1 MSLRFLTLGC
11 LACMLGGCG
20 YLFGDTSFFRDRSD
34 EYRNARA
41 TEVIQAPAGETP
53 ALQEMYPIPPIQN
66 NALLSNE
73 FEVPR
78 PAPLASGR
86 AEELVRIQ
94 RLGDESW
101 ALVAVAPGQLWPQV
115 RAFLSAAGINS
126 GRIDAGQGT
135 IETDWLQLRNQDM
148 QSRFRF
154 RIERGVQR
162 GSSEL
167 HVLQMNRAGDTGAW
181 PETSDNLEH
190 ESEMLRSVAQ
200 YVANSA
206 ETAPV
211 SMMADQAIS
220 AGGKIS
226 VQENASGEPYISL
239 GLPFNRGWASL
250 ALALDAANFDIADR
264 DRSEGRYYV
273 RFIGEDK
280 EEDDGGWFGWL
291 FGGKDGHPLADRHY
305 VVSVMEDSANAV
317 HIDLEPDAGESPLEP
332 AQKQALLER
341 IKGNIN

>member
-1 MSLRFLTLGC
+1 MSLRLLSVVC
-11 LACMLGGCG
+11 LAFMLGGCG
-20 YLFGDTSFFRDRSD
+20 YLFGDSGFFRDRSGD
-34 EYRNARA
+34 YRDARS
-41 TEVIQAPAGETP
+41 TEVIETPSGKAP
-53 ALQEMYPIPPIQN
+53 ALQEMYPIPPVQN
-66 NALLSNE
+66 NALLSDE

-115 RAFLSAAGINS
+115 RGFLSAAGINS

-135 IETDWLQLRNQDM
+135 IETDWLQLQDQDM

-162 GSSEL
+162 GTSEL

-200 YVANSA
+200 YIANSS

-220 AGGKIS
+220 AGGRIS

-250 ALALDAANFDIADR
+250 ALALEAANFDIVDR
-264 DRSEGRYYV
+264 DRSAGRYYV
-273 RFIGEDK
+273 RFIGDE

-291 FGGKDGHPLADRHY
+291 FGGNDGHPLADRRY
-305 VVSVMEDSANAV
+305 VVSVVEESANAV
-317 HIDLEPDAGESPLEP
+317 QIELEPDEGEASLEP
-332 AQKQALLER
+332 AQKQALLEL

>member
-1 MSLRFLTLGC
+1 MSLRFLSVGC
-11 LACMLGGCG
+11 LAIMLGGCG
-20 YLFGDTSFFRDRSD
+20 YLFGDAGYFRDRSGD
-34 EYRNARA
+34 YRDARA
-41 TEVIQAPAGETP
+41 TEVIQAPSDEAP

-66 NALLSNE
+66 SALLSNE

-115 RAFLSAAGINS
+115 RAFLSAAGINP
-126 GRIDAGQGT
+126 GRTDAGQGT
-135 IETDWLQLRNQDM
+135 IETDWLQLRDQDM

-162 GSSEL
+162 GTSEL

-200 YVANSA
+200 YVANSS

-220 AGGKIS
+220 AGGRIS
-226 VQENASGEPYISL
+226 VQENASGEPYIGL

-264 DRSEGRYYV
+264 DRSAGRYYV
-273 RFIGEDK
+273 RFIGDE

-291 FGGKDGHPLADRHY
+291 FGGGDGHPLADRRY
-305 VVSVMEDSANAV
+305 VVSVTEDSANAV
-317 HIDLEPDAGESPLEP
+317 QIELEPDAGESALEP
-332 AQKQALLER
+332 AQKKALLER

>member
-1 MSLRFLTLGC
+1 MMLRGLSAAG
-11 LACMLGGCG
+11 LALMLGGCG
-20 YLFGDTSFFRDRSD
+20 YLFGDSGYFRDRSGD
-34 EYRNARA
+34 YRDAQS
-41 TEVIQAPAGETP
+41 TEVIRTPGGEDVV
-53 ALQEMYPIPPIQN
+53 LEEMYPIPPIQSD
-66 NALLSNE
+66 ALLSTE

-86 AEELVRIQ
+86 AEEMVRIQ
-94 RLGDESW
+94 RLGEESW
-101 ALVAVAPGQLWPQV
+101 ALVAIAPGQLWPQV
-115 RAFLSAAGINS
+115 RGFLSAAGINS
-126 GRIDAGQGT
+126 GRIDAGQGI
-135 IETDWLQLRNQDM
+135 IETDWLQLQDQDM

-162 GSSEL
+162 GTSEL

-200 YVANSA
+200 YIANSS

-226 VQENASGEPYISL
+226 VQEDDSGEIHISL
-239 GLPFNRGWASL
+239 GLPFNRAWASL
-250 ALALDAANFDIADR
+250 SLALEDATFEILDR
-264 DRSEGRYYV
+264 DRSAGRYYV
-273 RFIGEDK
+273 RFVGED
-280 EEDDGGWFGWL
+280 EDDDGGWFGWL
-291 FGGKDGHPLADRHY
+291 FSGGDGHPLADRQFVIS
-305 VVSVMEDSANAV
+305 VVEVGANTV
-317 HIDLEPDAGESPLEP
+317 RIELEPDDGEPSLESGE
-332 AQKQALLER
+332 KQALLEM